1 MIYVVLGMHK
11 SGTTLVS
18 QILHHSGI
26 SMGDIDTRRGYDDA
40 NQYEDQESLRLNME
54 LIRAPD
60 YEVLYVR
67 PPADLVPTSEQRDRM
82 RRFIADRSARATDW
96 GFKDPRTTLVYPLWA
111 AELPEHRLIAVWRAP
126 EEIWP
131 RFAAPGPR
139 LWYQE
144 PKRAWSFVLRW
155 CEHNELLARHLRGTS
170 RDYILLNYSD
180 FMADDGELRRLQEFV
195 GRPLVD
201 QRRKELYRG
210 KRKRYPS
217 YEIAK
222 RLVKWRT
229 GIDPDEVVRE
239 LRALPPD
246 RRLNPSRSP
255 RTASGSTPGTRPT

>member
-1 MIYVVLGMHK
+1 LIYVVLGMHK

-26 SMGDIDTRRGYDDA
+26 TMGEIDTRLGYDDA
-40 NQYEDQESLRLNME
+40 NQYEDQESLHLNME
-54 LIRAPD
+54 LIGAPD
-60 YEVLYVR
+60 YEVLYI
-67 PPADLVPTSEQRDRM
+67 PPPTGLVPTAEQRERM
-82 RRFIADRSARATDW
+82 RRFIADRSARHVDW

-111 AELPEHRLIAVWRAP
+111 EELPEHRLIAVWRAP

-139 LWYQE
+139 FWPEE
-144 PKRAWSFVLRW
+144 PKRAWNFVLRW
-155 CEHNELLARHLRGTS
+155 CEHNRLLAAHLRTTP
-170 RDYILLNYSD
+170 REYLLFNYSD
-180 FMADDGELRRLQEFV
+180 FMAGDRELHRLQEFV

-217 YEIAK
+217 FEIAK

-229 GIDPDEVVRE
+229 GSHPDDVIRE
-239 LRALPPD
+239 LEALGKGCSAPVAG
-246 RRLNPSRSP
+246 RL
-255 RTASGSTPGTRPT
+255 